1 MNFFNKKLSLLKKT
15 TLAVVDQGLLS
26 AVNFF
31 VSVVLIKNTAK
42 TEYGYYALA
51 LAALMLFISVQNAVV
66 TTPLTVL
73 LPSKKPTEKKEYI
86 SSLLSGQYALLLP
99 LSFIFLLVVVAGRFF
114 AVDAIKTSIA
124 LAFIVA
130 VLGMLLREFLRAC
143 LFAVYRAERV
153 LVVDTVYVSVYISA
167 IGLLW
172 MTRSVS
178 VTVILILMGVSAFV
192 ASLMSPGFI
201 EWRIRWP
208 SVKKSYSENWPFG
221 RWALAGVIVSHVQN
235 YAYLY
240 LLGALLG
247 STAVADVSASR
258 LLLMP
263 LVLAQVGW
271 GKVALPLG
279 ARLHGEKRAADFL
292 KIQMA
297 AAVAFVIV
305 IQLYVFL
312 VNRFASLLG
321 SLVLTDKY
329 LDALEF
335 ATLWGAIFS
344 VGFVALCAS
353 FGLQAMKQF
362 KAITQMSAITMALTV
377 LSTFMFIRGF
387 AVRGGLYAL
396 LTGES
401 SLAILLWYKFIVNV
415 YPAPEGRIRLLIN
428 RLTKKVANENA

>member
-1 MNFFNKKLSLLKKT
+1 MSFLDKKKLTLLTKT
-15 TLAVVDQGLLS
+15 TLAVIDQGLLS

-42 TEYGYYALA
+42 TEYGYYAIA
-51 LAALMLFISVQNAVV
+51 FAALMLFISVQNAVV

-73 LPSKKPTEKKEYI
+73 LPSKKPAEKKEYI
-86 SSLLSGQYALLLP
+86 SSLLSGQYAFLLP
-99 LSFIFLLVVVAGRFF
+99 LSFIFLLVVVAGRFL
-114 AVDAIKTSIA
+114 AIDTLKTRIA

-130 VLGMLLREFLRAC
+130 VLGVLLREFLRAC
-143 LFAVYRAERV
+143 LFAVYRAGRV
-153 LVVDTVYVSVYISA
+153 LVVDTVYVLVYVSA
-167 IGLLW
+167 IGLLSL
-172 MTRSVS
+172 TRSVS
-178 VTVILILMGVSAFV
+178 VALVLILMGVSAV
-192 ASLMSPGFI
+192 AASLMSSGFI
-201 EWRIRWP
+201 EWRSRWP
-208 SVKKSYSENWPFG
+208 SIKKSYSENWLFG
-221 RWALAGVIVSHVQN
+221 RWALAGVVISHVQN

-263 LVLAQVGW
+263 LVLVGW

-279 ARLHGEKRAADFL
+279 ARLHGEKRVADFF

-312 VNRFASLLG
+312 VNRFAPLLG

-362 KAITQMSAITMALTV
+362 KAITQMSAITMLLTV
-377 LSTFMFIRGF
+377 LSTFLFIRGL
-387 AVRGGLYAL
+387 ATLGGLYAL
-396 LTGES
+396 LTGET
-401 SLAILLWYKFIVNV
+401 SLAILLWYRFIVNV
-415 YPAPEGRIRLLIN
+415 YPAPVGRIRLLIN
-428 RLTKKVANENA
+428 RLTKRVANENA

>member
-1 MNFFNKKLSLLKKT
+1 MNKKKLTLLTKT
-15 TLAVVDQGLLS
+15 ALAVVDQGLLS

-31 VSVVLIKNTAK
+31 VSIVLIKNTAK
-42 TEYGYYALA
+42 TEYGYYSIAF
-51 LAALMLFISVQNAVV
+51 AALMLFISVQNAVV

-73 LPSKKPTEKKEYI
+73 LPAKKSAEKKEYI

-99 LSFIFLLVVVAGRFF
+99 LSFIFLLVALAGRFF
-114 AVDAIKTSIA
+114 AIDSLRTHIA

-130 VLGMLLREFLRAC
+130 VLGALLREFLRAC
-143 LFAVYRAERV
+143 LFAQYRAERV
-153 LVVDTVYVSVYISA
+153 LVVDTVYVLVYISA

-172 MTRSVS
+172 LTSSVS
-178 VTVILILMGVSAFV
+178 VPVILIFMGISAFA
-192 ASLMSPGFI
+192 ASLTSTGFI

-221 RWALAGVIVSHVQN
+221 RWALAGVLVSHVQN

-279 ARLHGEKRAADFL
+279 ARLNSENRAADFL

-297 AAVAFVIV
+297 AALAFVVV

-312 VNRFASLLG
+312 INRFAPLLG

-329 LDALEF
+329 LEALGF

-353 FGLQAMKQF
+353 FGLQAMKRF
-362 KAITQMSAITMALTV
+362 KVITQMSAITMVLTV
-377 LSTFMFIRGF
+377 LSTFLFIKGF

-396 LTGES
+396 LTGET
-401 SLAILLWYKFIVNV
+401 SLAILLWYKFVSSV
-415 YPAPEGRIRLLIN
+415 FPLRAGRIRLLIT
-428 RLTKKVANENA
+428 RLTKKVVNENA